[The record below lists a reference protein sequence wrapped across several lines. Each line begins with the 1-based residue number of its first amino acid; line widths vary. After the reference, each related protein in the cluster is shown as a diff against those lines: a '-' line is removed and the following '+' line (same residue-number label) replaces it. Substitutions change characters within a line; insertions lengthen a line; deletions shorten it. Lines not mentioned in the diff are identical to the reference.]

1 MNCCVGFVSRGID
14 GKYRLKEG
22 MSVGGDLVA
31 KKWLRR

>member
-1 MNCCVGFVSRGID
+1 MNYYVRFISRGID

-31 KKWLRR
+31 KKWLG